1 MRLLRNGWSELLDQ
15 IPISLLKFVIPIIK
29 KKTIQSFGMKT
40 QIRSIIRGLLTGAIL
55 FLIIATSSGYS
66 LASTIASIQRDT
78 SAFTQYKGFILD
90 SKSKKE
96 LAFAT
101 ISVLGTNISSVSNSE
116 GEFSIKIPRE
126 NSNADLMV
134 SFLGYRNKIISLK
147 ELQPEKNQILLE
159 SFNIALGE
167 VIVSTNDAEKLF
179 NQVMSKREQNYGND
193 LNLMTGFYRET
204 IRKRRTY
211 LSLSESV
218 VEIQKQPYLS
228 NVDDFIILFKGRK
241 NTDYTKLDTL
251 TFKLQG
257 GPYTTMFL
265 DIMKY
270 PDFIFTDGALEVY
283 DFSMENNTQIDDKKV
298 YVLAFKQKP
307 SITTP
312 LYYGK
317 LFIDTESMA
326 IISATFNLNVEDKKA
341 AGLMFTKKKPAE
353 AEVYPL
359 VAGYQIN
366 YREQN
371 GKWLFAYSRGDIT
384 FKVDWDKKL
393 FNTTYESSVEMAVT
407 DWKKNNNDSKKSTQ
421 KLRQNVIMMDKVSNF
436 ADAEFWGE
444 YNIIEPEKSIETAIR
459 KIQRKM

>member
-1 MRLLRNGWSELLDQ
+1 MKNPVYLN
-15 IPISLLKFVIPIIK
+15 IK
-29 KKTIQSFGMKT
+29 GF
-40 QIRSIIRGLLTGAIL
+40 LTGSKLVLIVLFSVNIL
-55 FLIIATSSGYS
+55 SSSLVFGQSDTSS
-66 LASTIASIQRDT
+66 
-78 SAFTQYKGFILD
+78 FTQYKGIVVD
-90 SKSKKE
+90 SRTKKE

-101 ISVLGTNISSVSNSE
+101 LSVLKTNIAGVSNSE
-116 GEFSIKIPRE
+116 GEFSLKVPRQ
-126 NSNADLMV
+126 NTNADLMI
-134 SFLGYRNKIISLK
+134 SFLGYKNKIISLK
-147 ELQPEKNQILLE
+147 ELKPENNQILLE

-179 NQVMSKREQNYGND
+179 NQVISRIGQNYSND
-193 LNLMTGFYRET
+193 QNLMTGFYRET

-218 VEIQKQPYLS
+218 VEIQKQSYMS
-228 NVDDFIILFKGRK
+228 NVDDFIELFKGRK

-257 GPYTTMFL
+257 GPYTTIFL

-270 PDFIFTDGALEVY
+270 PELIFTDDALKVY
-283 DFSMENNTQIDDKKV
+283 DFSLENNTQIDERKV

-307 SITTP
+307 EVTAP
-312 LYYGK
+312 MYYGK

-326 IISATFNLNVEDKKA
+326 IISAVFNLNVENKKE
-341 AGLMFTKKKPAE
+341 AGLLFTQKKPAG
-353 AEVYPL
+353 AEVYPT
-359 VAGYQIN
+359 AASYQIN

-371 GKWLFAYSRGDIT
+371 GKWIFAYSRGDIT
-384 FKVDWDKKL
+384 FLVDWDKKL
-393 FNTTYESSVEMAVT
+393 FNTTYETSVEMAVT
-407 DWKKNNNDSKKSTQ
+407 DWKKKSNNPQKTTQ

-436 ADAEFWGE
+436 ADPEFWGE

>member
-1 MRLLRNGWSELLDQ
+1 
-15 IPISLLKFVIPIIK
+15 
-29 KKTIQSFGMKT
+29 MKT
-40 QIRSIIRGLLTGAIL
+40 QIHTILRGLLTGSIL
-55 FLIIATSSGYS
+55 FLIIATYSGNS
-66 LASTIASIQRDT
+66 VASTLATIQRDT
-78 SAFTQYKGFILD
+78 STFIQYKGNILD

-101 ISVLGTNISSVSNSE
+101 LSVLGTNISGVSNSE
-116 GEFSIKIPRE
+116 GEFSIKIPKE
-126 NSNADLMV
+126 NLNADLMV
-134 SFLGYRNKIISLK
+134 SFLGYKNKIISLK
-147 ELQPEKNQILLE
+147 ELNPEKNQILLE

-167 VIVSTNDAEKLF
+167 VIVSTSDAEKLF
-179 NQVMSKREQNYGND
+179 DQVISKREQNYGSD

-228 NVDDFIILFKGRK
+228 NIDDFIELFKGRK

-270 PDFIFTDGALEVY
+270 PGFIFTDDALKVY
-283 DFSMENNTQIDDKKV
+283 DFSLENNTQIDEKKV

-307 SITTP
+307 VVTTP

-341 AGLMFTKKKPAE
+341 SGLMFTQKKPSG

-359 VAGYQIN
+359 EASYQIN

-407 DWKKNNNDSKKSTQ
+407 DWKKKNNDPQKSTQ

-436 ADAEFWGE
+436 ADPEFWGE
-444 YNIIEPEKSIETAIR
+444 YNIIEPEKSIETAIK

>member
-179 NQVMSKREQNYGND
+179 NQVMSKREQNYGSD

-228 NVDDFIILFKGRK
+228 NVDDFIELFKGRK

-257 GPYTTMFL
+257 GPYTTVFL

>member
-1 MRLLRNGWSELLDQ
+1 
-15 IPISLLKFVIPIIK
+15 
-29 KKTIQSFGMKT
+29 MKT
-40 QIRSIIRGLLTGAIL
+40 QNRTIFRGLLTGTIL
-55 FLIIATSSGYS
+55 SLIIATSSTNS
-66 LASTIASIQRDT
+66 FASTFASIQRDT
-78 SAFTQYKGFILD
+78 SAFKQYKGLILD

-101 ISVLGTNISSVSNSE
+101 ISVLGTNISGVSNSE
-116 GEFSIKIPRE
+116 GEFSIKIPKE

-134 SFLGYRNKIISLK
+134 SFLGYKNKIISLK

-159 SFNIALGE
+159 SFNITLGE
-167 VIVSTNDAEKLF
+167 IIVSTNDAEKLF
-179 NQVMSKREQNYGND
+179 NQVISKREQNYGSD

-204 IRKRRTY
+204 IRKRKTY

-228 NVDDFIILFKGRK
+228 NVDDFIDLFKGRK
-241 NTDYTKLDTL
+241 NTDYTRLDTL
-251 TFKLQG
+251 SFKLQG

-265 DIMKY
+265 DVMKY
-270 PDFIFTDGALEVY
+270 PDFIFTNDALKVY
-283 DFSMENNTQIDDKKV
+283 DFSLENNTQIDEKKV
-298 YVLAFKQKP
+298 HVLAFKQKP
-307 SITTP
+307 TISIP

-317 LFIDTESMA
+317 LYIDTESMA

-341 AGLMFTKKKPAE
+341 AGLLFTQKKPAG

-359 VAGYQIN
+359 VASYQIN

-384 FKVDWDKKL
+384 YKVDWDKKL
-393 FNTTYESSVEMAVT
+393 FNSTYESSIEMAVT
-407 DWKKNNNDSKKSTQ
+407 DWRKKDNDSQKSTQ

>member
-179 NQVMSKREQNYGND
+179 NQVMSKREQNYGSD

-228 NVDDFIILFKGRK
+228 NVDDFIELFKGRK

-257 GPYTTMFL
+257 GPYTTVFL

-283 DFSMENNTQIDDKKV
+283 DFSMENNTQIDYKKV

-307 SITTP
+307 AITTP

>member
-1 MRLLRNGWSELLDQ
+1 MKNPGQ
-15 IPISLLKFVIPIIK
+15 QNIK
-29 KKTIQSFGMKT
+29 
-40 QIRSIIRGLLTGAIL
+40 GLLTGSTLVLIAIL
-55 FLIIATSSGYS
+55 SLNIFSSAAAFGQSDTSS
-66 LASTIASIQRDT
+66 
-78 SAFTQYKGFILD
+78 FTQYKGTIMD

-101 ISVLGTNISSVSNSE
+101 LSVLGTNIAGVSNSE
-116 GEFSIKIPRE
+116 GEFSLKVPKQ
-126 NSNADLMV
+126 NSNSDLLI
-134 SFLGYRNKIISLK
+134 SFLGYKNKVISLK
-147 ELQPEKNQILLE
+147 ELKSDNNQILLE

-167 VIVSTNDAEKLF
+167 VVVSTNDAEKLF
-179 NQVMSKREQNYGND
+179 NQVISRIEQNYSNEHS
-193 LNLMTGFYRET
+193 LMTGFYRET

-218 VEIQKQPYLS
+218 VEIQKQPYMS
-228 NVDDFIILFKGRK
+228 NVDDFIELFKGRK

-270 PDFIFTDGALEVY
+270 PSLIFTDDGLKIY
-283 DFSMENNTQIDDKKV
+283 DFSLENNTQIDDRKV

-307 SITTP
+307 EVNAP
-312 LYYGK
+312 MYYGK

-341 AGLMFTKKKPAE
+341 AGLMFTQKKPAG

-359 VAGYQIN
+359 EASYQIN

-371 GKWLFAYSRGDIT
+371 GKWVFAYSRGDIT
-384 FKVDWDKKL
+384 FLVDWDKKL
-393 FNTTYESSVEMAVT
+393 FNTTYETSVEMAVT
-407 DWKKNNNDSKKSTQ
+407 NWRKKSNDPQKLTQ

-436 ADAEFWGE
+436 ADPEFWGE
-444 YNIIEPEKSIETAIR
+444 YNIIEPEKSIETAIK